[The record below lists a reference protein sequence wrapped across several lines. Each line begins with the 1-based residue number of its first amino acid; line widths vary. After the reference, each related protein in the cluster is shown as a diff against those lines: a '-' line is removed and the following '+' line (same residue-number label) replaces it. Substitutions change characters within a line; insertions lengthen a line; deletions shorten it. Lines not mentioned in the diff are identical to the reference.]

1 MNKGYTMKTDL
12 YKLVQTAREDI
23 LVEVEA
29 LNTHF
34 YVKVNKGDF
43 LNQIAER
50 GLTLDEMEASL
61 MFGPGNGLYVA
72 KRYK

>member
-1 MNKGYTMKTDL
+1 MKTDL
-12 YKLVQTAREDI
+12 YKLIQAYRGDI
-23 LVEVEA
+23 LVEVET

-50 GLTLDEMEASL
+50 GITLGEMEAEEK
-61 MFGPGNGLYVA
+61 FGPGQLYVA
-72 KRYK
+72 KIYK

>member
-1 MNKGYTMKTDL
+1 MKTDL
-12 YKLVQTAREDI
+12 YNLIQKFRGDI
-23 LVEVEA
+23 LVEVET
-29 LNTHF
+29 LNTHI

-50 GLTLDEMEASL
+50 GITLDEMDAGEA
-61 MFGPGNGLYVA
+61 FGPGQLYVS